1 MPTLFPSHITVAFAA
16 SSWTETVFHEQTG
29 AGKLNRAS
37 ITNRLSAELEGE
49 GVLEYLL
56 TYPVSEGEP
65 VPFVGYERVVG
76 RMGALQGSF
85 VLRHDGVF
93 SRTSGVTGQLD
104 VMPGRG
110 TGDFANLGGQ
120 GTISAK
126 AGEHGGVYALA
137 LHAVV

>member
-1 MPTLFPSHITVAFAA
+1 MPISLTSPITVVFAA
-16 SSWTETVFHEQTG
+16 GSWTETVFHEQ
-29 AGKLNRAS
+29 AASGKLSRAS
-37 ITNRLSAELEGE
+37 INNLLSGEFEGE

-56 TYPVSEGEP
+56 SYPVCEGDP
-65 VPFVGYERVVG
+65 VPFVGYERIVG

-104 VMPGRG
+104 IVLGRG
-110 TGDFANLGGQ
+110 TGDFATLGGQ

-126 AGEHGGVYALA
+126 TGEHGGVYSLA